1 VGAQACARLML
12 RFVMEEAVCRPPV
25 EDAYLMDLLAAAC
38 EAAFLR
44 CHDAIRELPNCPGS
58 TATVL
63 IVDTKL
69 RQVLT
74 ANVGD
79 SAVLVVDENKA
90 AFAST
95 DHRLQTNLEEQDRV
109 LQGGGKLAYA
119 RHEKSHVPAG
129 PLRMWPGG
137 LAIARSLGD
146 ADCGDAVLPQ
156 PSINV
161 VEVRRRGA
169 MLVVCSD
176 GVWDAL
182 NMQDVAAIARRSSSV
197 DLVARRVVRDA
208 VQARGLRDDM
218 TAVVMLLGPAIKSKR
233 PSQDG
238 SQSGLNSPG
247 DDQVDE
253 TTPRKAPGLFSCCFL
268 QRRKKNVIDLDTTIK
283 GGLQFEV
290 LYRGK
295 PMPQWER
302 VQRENS
308 SSPRGTHDDP
318 SMGVGSWAAMRI
330 DEASSMR
337 PPRSNSGEFEG
348 PGGGGAGPSRVGLPP
363 EAQSH
368 SKDCTESKE
377 DDDSKS
383 KDDDASVASSYDLG
397 SVVSSVDLGSVGV
410 GLVDG
415 KSDAGISVGTTK
427 EEEQMGQSAPR
438 APIPPGRKIHW
449 NELGDGGISDMK
461 FLGAGEFCSVFSST
475 IDGGKSIAI
484 KMLRPNKLASQSA
497 ARDLEFEMHLM
508 SRMSHR
514 HVLRCI
520 GTSVSS
526 AEPDR
531 KFLALSTLRSTLHDA
546 LPPPPL
552 PDGTSTINRLAAL
565 KRWPMARALQLGL
578 ELAIAMRYLHHE
590 CFANYRLLHRDIKP
604 KNLGLMHDGRL
615 VVFDFGISKLVSRSA
630 AAEQDGFKMTG
641 MCGSLRYMA
650 PEVAQHRLYNHL
662 AEVYS
667 FAIVLW
673 EMVALRRPFES
684 VVSNDFEIR
693 VCVRHERPKVNE
705 KKWPPQLCSLLTSC
719 WAPEFRER
727 PEFIDIVDAMM
738 TLVAGESTPFSR
750 EVHGL
755 HPMHA

>member
-1 VGAQACARLML
+1 M
-12 RFVMEEAVCRPPV
+12 
-25 EDAYLMDLLAAAC
+25 
-38 EAAFLR
+38 
-44 CHDAIRELPNCPGS
+44 
-58 TATVL
+58 
-63 IVDTKL
+63 
-69 RQVLT
+69 
-74 ANVGD
+74 
-79 SAVLVVDENKA
+79 
-90 AFAST
+90 
-95 DHRLQTNLEEQDRV
+95 
-109 LQGGGKLAYA
+109 
-119 RHEKSHVPAG
+119 
-129 PLRMWPGG
+129 
-137 LAIARSLGD
+137 
-146 ADCGDAVLPQ
+146 
-156 PSINV
+156 
-161 VEVRRRGA
+161 
-169 MLVVCSD
+169 
-176 GVWDAL
+176 
-182 NMQDVAAIARRSSSV
+182 
-197 DLVARRVVRDA
+197 
-208 VQARGLRDDM
+208 
-218 TAVVMLLGPAIKSKR
+218 
-233 PSQDG
+233 
-238 SQSGLNSPG
+238 
-247 DDQVDE
+247 
-253 TTPRKAPGLFSCCFL
+253 
-268 QRRKKNVIDLDTTIK
+268 
-283 GGLQFEV
+283 

-630 AAEQDGFKMTG
+630 GAPRRSAQPPASQPAAQPAAQPAPSARSPRRSRILLTRGRGSLLSCASAAEQDGFKMTG

-673 EMVALRRPFES
+673 EMVALRRPFE
-684 VVSNDFEIR
+684 
-693 VCVRHERPKVNE
+693 CERAPVLSTCAPGHRRALLRA
-705 KKWPPQLCSLLTSC
+705 PPRRGSPPALTSTRPLDSFRSRRLQRLRNQGVR
-719 WAPEFRER
+719 APR
-727 PEFIDIVDAMM
+727 A
-738 TLVAGESTPFSR
+738 AQGE
-750 EVHGL
+750 
-755 HPMHA
+755 